1 MIQVAHSSL
10 IEDWGIK
17 MPKLNSQVFKM
28 IAVVFFLASCA
39 SGNKKN
45 SNTGF
50 ASRSS
55 GMGQIKSPLSSEKS
69 LIQELTGKKVSTL
82 PTQEELKNKP
92 LSTQHYYAGL
102 RAAESQNYII
112 AIKHFNTVL
121 KKYPRSSE
129 VKSAFTAKA
138 KVYKEM
144 GLNEPASLN
153 MRMAQVSSQKTK
165 LKALPKKMTA
175 GSSTG
180 KTTSK

>member
-1 MIQVAHSSL
+1 
-10 IEDWGIK
+10 
-17 MPKLNSQVFKM
+17 MPNLNSRVFKM

-45 SNTGF
+45 SNTNF
-50 ASRSS
+50 SSRSS
-55 GMGQIKSPLSSEKS
+55 NVGPIKSPLSNDQS

-92 LSTQHYYAGL
+92 LSTQHYYAGM

-121 KKYPRSSE
+121 KKYPRSAE
-129 VKSAFTAKA
+129 VKSAFEAKA
-138 KVYKEM
+138 KVYREM

-153 MRMAQVSSQKTK
+153 LRMAHSSTSKLK
-165 LKALPKKMTA
+165 LKALPKKATA
-175 GSSTG
+175 RSASGKSTT
-180 KTTSK
+180 K

>member
-1 MIQVAHSSL
+1 
-10 IEDWGIK
+10 